1 MKYGILY
8 KGQVQ
13 TVLTHPPPPIILQKL
28 IGTPSNLGVDPLFRP
43 RRPFLDPLVGILD
56 FEGAAAL
63 L

>member
-43 RRPFLDPLVGILD
+43 RRPFWDPSVAILD
-56 FEGAAAL
+56 FEGTAAL
-63 L
+63 R